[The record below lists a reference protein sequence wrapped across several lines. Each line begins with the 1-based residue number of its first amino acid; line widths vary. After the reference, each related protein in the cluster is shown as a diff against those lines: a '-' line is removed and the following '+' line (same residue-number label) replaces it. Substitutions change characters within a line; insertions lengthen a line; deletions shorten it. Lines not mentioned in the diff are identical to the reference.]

1 MATIL
6 ATDDDPIIQRIL
18 GHTLKKEGHTVI
30 LASHGFEALDLL
42 AENTVDLIIID
53 LLMPHMDGL
62 TLLNRIRNHQTCGN
76 LPVIMLTAKGMD
88 SAQLMNNPDRID
100 ALLNKPTSSRELVE
114 TVNHLL
120 SR

>member
-30 LASHGFEALDLL
+30 LASHGFEALELL
-42 AENTVDLIIID
+42 AENPVDLLIID
-53 LLMPHMDGL
+53 LLMPQMDGL
-62 TLLNRIRNHQTCGN
+62 TLLNRIRTHDTYRN

-88 SAQLMNNPDRID
+88 SSQLMSNPDKID

-114 TVNHLL
+114 TVNRLL
-120 SR
+120 G